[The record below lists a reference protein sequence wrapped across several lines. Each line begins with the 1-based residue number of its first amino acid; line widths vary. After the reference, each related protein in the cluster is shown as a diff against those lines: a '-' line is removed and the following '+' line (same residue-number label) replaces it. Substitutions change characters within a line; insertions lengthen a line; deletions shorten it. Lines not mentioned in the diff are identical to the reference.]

1 MHVTLPGRASYD
13 GKMLRTLCPR
23 NLWTHFQNWMFST
36 LLLDKDKLFLG
47 DYQGEGLEPSK
58 IQKIVKTGQGRGV
71 FSETD
76 FEIQINR
83 VF

>member
-1 MHVTLPGRASYD
+1 
-13 GKMLRTLCPR
+13 
-23 NLWTHFQNWMFST
+23 MFST